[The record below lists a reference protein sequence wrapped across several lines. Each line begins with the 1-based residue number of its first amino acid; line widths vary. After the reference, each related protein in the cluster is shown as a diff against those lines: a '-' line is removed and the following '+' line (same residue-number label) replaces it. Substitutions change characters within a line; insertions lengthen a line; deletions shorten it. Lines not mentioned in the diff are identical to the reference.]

1 MKRNM
6 ATEGQ
11 LHLYPQTS
19 DNAWYEAF
27 ADAFHSLGKSW
38 SDQLAGEQGDWCAKM
53 ADREA
58 PRPHDEEDEA
68 LS

>member
-1 MKRNM
+1 MKRDK
-6 ATEGQ
+6 ATEGP
-11 LHLYPQTS
+11 LHVHPSTS

-27 ADAFHSLGKSW
+27 AEAVYSLGKSW
-38 SDQLAGEQGDWCAKM
+38 PDQLTDEQGDWCAKM